1 MIERICVVAVDTV
14 AYAVDRLYDYRAPA
28 ELAEAAQ
35 VGCRV
40 LVPFGKGNLHREGVI
55 VLQRESKIEDSR
67 LKPILSVLDDSP
79 VLDGDMLKLAVYMRE
94 RLYCTFFDCVRA
106 MLPTGLWFH
115 RQETYQLAAQLDA
128 ATLAELH
135 AKNGI
140 KAQILACFTQ
150 ETEALTAEQIAAKV
164 HTETIAPY
172 VQALCH
178 KGILVR
184 NTQVSQK
191 SSDKTERMLTLALEP
206 EEAMRRTEKGR
217 SAVRADVISCLA
229 DGSAMSWK
237 DVRYMT
243 GASDAVLRTMV
254 KTNLLHMFKEKRER
268 TPDYTDIL
276 PAPPLVL
283 SGAQQQVY
291 DGLAA
296 LAQQEGA
303 AAALLYGVTG
313 SGKTQIYIQLIADAV
328 ARGQSAIL
336 LVPEIGLTP
345 QMIRTFVGHFGG
357 QVAVLHSALS
367 IGERYDSWNKIREGR
382 AKVVIGTRSA
392 IFAPVQNLGIL
403 ILDEEQDSAYK
414 SEMPP
419 RYHARD
425 LAKYRAVQAKAFLV
439 LGSATPSI
447 ESYYGAQQ
455 GKYPV
460 FSLRERYQGTPLPH
474 VVVADMRGVLRQG
487 ISGSIGP
494 ILHEELASN
503 LQNGQ
508 QSILFLNRRG
518 NSRTLTCVMCGW
530 MPECP
535 SCSTTLTYH
544 SVNGRAMCHY
554 CGYSIKVTGSCPECG
569 SAHLQAEIP
578 GTQKVEDELQEKF
591 PQARVLRM
599 DADTMG
605 ARGAHEKLLD
615 TFGSGKADI
624 LLGTQMVTKG
634 LDFERVTLVGVLD
647 ADQGLY
653 AQDYRARERT
663 FSLITQVV
671 GRAGRR
677 FAKGRAVIQTLQ
689 PSHPVILAAA
699 RQDYDAFYEMEIAT
713 RGALRHPPLEQIL
726 VLTASGELEQ
736 QVLSALVRLKKR
748 MEGLME
754 GQFADFKYPILGP
767 APAGVVRVSS
777 RYRYHLMLRCP
788 EGKRRRALISG
799 ILREFARDKQNKGIA
814 LFADQNPETV

>member
-1 MIERICVVAVDTV
+1 MIERVCVVAVDTV
-14 AYAVDRLYDYRAPA
+14 VYAVDRLYDYRAPA
-28 ELAEAAQ
+28 ELADMAQ

-40 LVPFGKGNLHREGVI
+40 LVPFGKGNLHREGII
-55 VLQRESKIEDSR
+55 VLQRESKIEDNR
-67 LKPILSVLDDSP
+67 LKPILSVLDNVP
-79 VLDGDMLKLAVYMRE
+79 VLEGDMLKLAVYMRE
-94 RLYCTFFDCVRA
+94 RLYCTFFDCVRT

-115 RQETYQLAAQLDA
+115 RQETYELAAQVN
-128 ATLAELH
+128 TEIYAE
-135 AKNGI
+135 NGI
-140 KAQILACFTQ
+140 DAQILACFSA
-150 ETEALTAEQIAAKV
+150 ENPVLTVEKIAAQV
-164 HTETIAPY
+164 HTEAAATHL
-172 VQALCH
+172 QALCQ

-184 NTQVSQK
+184 NTHLSQK
-191 SSDKTERMLTLALEP
+191 SNDKTERMLTLALEP
-206 EEAMRRTEKGR
+206 EEAMRRTKKGR

-237 DVRYMT
+237 DLHYMT

-254 KTNLLHMFKEKRER
+254 KNGLLQLSKEKRER
-268 TPDYTDIL
+268 TPDYTDIP
-276 PAPPLVL
+276 PAPPVVL
-283 SGAQQQVY
+283 SGAQQNVY
-291 DGLAA
+291 DELAA
-296 LAQQEGA
+296 LAQRGAA
-303 AAALLYGVTG
+303 AAALLHGVTG

-392 IFAPVQNLGIL
+392 IFAPVQNLGVL

-460 FSLRERYQGTPLPH
+460 FALSERYQGTPLPH
-474 VVVADMRGVLRQG
+474 VVVSDMRGVLRQG

-503 LQNGQ
+503 LKNKQ

-535 SCSTTLTYH
+535 SCSTMLTYH

-569 SAHLQAEIP
+569 SQHLQAEIP
-578 GTQKVEDELQEKF
+578 GTQKVEEELQEKF
-591 PQARVLRM
+591 PQARILRM

-605 ARGAHEKLLD
+605 ARGAYEKLLD
-615 TFGSGKADI
+615 TFGNGKADI

-699 RQDYDAFYEMEIAT
+699 RQDYAAFYEMEIAT

-754 GQFADFKYPILGP
+754 GQFADFQYPILGP
-767 APAGVVRVSS
+767 APASVVRVSG
-777 RYRYHLMLRCP
+777 RYRYHLMMRCP